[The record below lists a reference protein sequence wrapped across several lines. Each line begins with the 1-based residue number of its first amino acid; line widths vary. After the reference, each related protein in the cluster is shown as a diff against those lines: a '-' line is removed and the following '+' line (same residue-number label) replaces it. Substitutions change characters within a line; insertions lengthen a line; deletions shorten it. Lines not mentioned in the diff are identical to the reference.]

1 MSDAELS
8 ARLLDAMAVAA
19 AKDAQTALVSLTM
32 EVLNQGDLAHVEAK
46 VVRKTRTLV
55 FMSADAHTSD
65 GKKLAAAS
73 AVYKVLA

>member
-32 EVLNQGDLAHVEAK
+32 EVLDQGDLAHVEAK

-55 FMSADAHTSD
+55 FMSADAQTSD

>member
-1 MSDAELS
+1 MSDVEIS
-8 ARLLDAMAVAA
+8 ARLLDAMAGAA
-19 AKDAQTALVSLTM
+19 AQDARTALVSMTM
-32 EVLNQGDLAHVEAK
+32 EVLNQGELARVEAK

-55 FMSADAHTSD
+55 FMSADAEASD

>member
-1 MSDAELS
+1 MTDAELS
-8 ARLLDAMAVAA
+8 ARLLDAMAEAA
-19 AKDAQTALVSLTM
+19 AQNAQTALVSVTM

-46 VVRKTRTLV
+46 IVRKTRTLV
-55 FMSADAHTSD
+55 FMSADAQTSD

>member
-1 MSDAELS
+1 MSDAVLS
-8 ARLLDAMAVAA
+8 ARLLDAMAGAA
-19 AKDAQTALVSLTM
+19 AQDAQTALVSVTI
-32 EVLNQGDLAHVEAK
+32 EVLNQGELAHVTAK

-55 FMSADAHTSD
+55 FMSADAQTSD

>member
-8 ARLLDAMAVAA
+8 ARLLDAMAGAA
-19 AKDAQTALVSLTM
+19 ARDARTALVSMTM
-32 EVLNQGDLAHVEAK
+32 EVLNQGDLARVETK

-55 FMSADAHTSD
+55 FMSADAQTSD

-73 AVYKVLA
+73 AVYKVLV

>member
-55 FMSADAHTSD
+55 FMSADAQTSD

>member
-19 AKDAQTALVSLTM
+19 AKYAQTALVSLTM
-32 EVLNQGDLAHVEAK
+32 EVLDQGDLAHVEAK

-55 FMSADAHTSD
+55 FMSADAQTSD